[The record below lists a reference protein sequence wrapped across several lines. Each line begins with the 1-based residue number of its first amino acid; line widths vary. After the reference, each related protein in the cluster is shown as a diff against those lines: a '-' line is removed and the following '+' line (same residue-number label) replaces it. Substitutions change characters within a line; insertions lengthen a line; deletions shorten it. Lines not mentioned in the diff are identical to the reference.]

1 VAHDP
6 RAPRLAAMATLAAA
20 ALLVASAANLQLNF
34 IGAKGISG
42 EELVAVSLAAV
53 AIAVANLANKER
65 EIPDLGQHREQNDI
79 EDFEQTLTRTNTPS
93 STSINPTTAS
103 IISGI
108 LGETTSTEIE
118 TVQSAI
124 STLSRGEFAANVDA
138 VLKAPEQANQ
148 TTALLGED
156 NQKTTNINDAH
167 RREAN
172 PTDETTGETLQRVL
186 VKPVPLPGREDQPT
200 VDPTN
205 IPGLEPN
212 RVFVREGV
220 ASVPLPVVTLAETP
234 SGASSPELSGPHHPK
249 PGADLPQSA
258 TTSPS
263 AKYGEGAS
271 APELPDLSELLNE
284 TKTASSVDDEGHASE
299 APTALPSG
307 LPPPVLPDLDD
318 LFEASAPPGTPST
331 TPPPAPAPAPA
342 PSPSAAFETPA
353 LPNLDDLF

>member
-1 VAHDP
+1 MAHDP
-6 RAPRLAAMATLAAA
+6 RAPRLAAVATLAAA
-20 ALLVASAANLQLNF
+20 ALFVASAANLQLNF

-42 EELVAVSLAAV
+42 EEVVAVSLAAV

-108 LGETTSTEIE
+108 LGETTTTESE

-212 RVFVREGV
+212 RVFVRDGV

-234 SGASSPELSGPHHPK
+234 SGASSPEVSGPHHPI
-249 PGADLPQSA
+249 PEADPPQSA

-263 AKYGEGAS
+263 AKSGEGAS

-284 TKTASSVDDEGHASE
+284 GKTASSVDEEGLASE
-299 APTALPSG
+299 VPAAHPSG

-318 LFEASAPPGTPST
+318 LFEVSAPPGTPST
-331 TPPPAPAPAPA
+331 TPPPAPA